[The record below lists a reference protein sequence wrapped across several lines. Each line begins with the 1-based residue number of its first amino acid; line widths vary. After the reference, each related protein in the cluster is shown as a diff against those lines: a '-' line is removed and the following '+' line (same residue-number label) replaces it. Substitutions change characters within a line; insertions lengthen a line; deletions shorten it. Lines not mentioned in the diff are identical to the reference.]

1 MGIAGAFLFALIQ
14 DMSKLMVVLDMWT
27 ITHAV
32 IIAAQIVAVR
42 IILSGDKEDKEKT
55 EGGFAV

>member
-1 MGIAGAFLFALIQ
+1 
-14 DMSKLMVVLDMWT
+14 MSKLMVVLDMWT

-42 IILSGDKEDKEKT
+42 IILMRDKADNMSANT
-55 EGGFAV
+55 